1 MFNPKKEAKNI
12 IDFIKKYY
20 KNNKL
25 GGVVI
30 GISGGKDSAVVAGLF
45 SKALGGENVIGVT
58 MPCHSNSEDREDA
71 KLVAEHFNFKL
82 INLDLTTVFDTF
94 TKEAEKLDDYVSSED
109 ANINIKPRLR
119 MTTLYY
125 LAQMYTKK
133 TGKVYIVAGTGNK
146 SEEFVGYFTKGGDSV
161 SDIKVI
167 SDLCVDEVIKV
178 GEVIGVPEKVL
189 YKPPS
194 DGLSGK
200 TDEDKLGF
208 TYADVKKVINNE
220 EINEDIKDR
229 IIKKHN
235 ANKHKFS
242 IPTYKR
248 YERLGIYVGSFNPVH
263 DGHIHVAKHILKENL
278 VDKVLLLPTP
288 NYWDKTDLVPVE
300 DRINMLNYYKEE
312 NIIVDTI
319 HNNHEFTYQVLNSL
333 KEDYPNAELYL
344 IIGSDNVEKFH
355 LWKNIDELLK
365 YKIIVLNR
373 GDKDIEKTLAK
384 FNSNNF
390 IVLNNFK
397 FINVSSTEIR
407 QGKSEHVKKEVLDY
421 IKNHNLYNK
430 EK

>member
-1 MFNPKKEAKNI
+1 MFDAKKEAKNI
-12 IDFIKKYY
+12 IDFIQDYY
-20 KNNKL
+20 KKNNL

-45 SKALGGENVIGVT
+45 SKAIGGENIIGVT
-58 MPCHSNSEDREDA
+58 MPCHSNSEDKKDA
-71 KLVAEHFNFKL
+71 ELVANHFNFKI
-82 INLDLTTVFDTF
+82 INLDLTNVFDTF
-94 TKEAEKLDDYVSSED
+94 TKEAEKLDDYIISED

-125 LAQMYTKK
+125 IAQMYSKL

-146 SEEFVGYFTKGGDSV
+146 SEEYVGYFTKGGDSV

-208 TYADVKKVINNE
+208 TYDDVKKVINNKPLPT
-220 EINEDIKDR
+220 DIKEK

-248 YERLGIYVGSFNPVH
+248 KEKIGVYVGSFNPVH
-263 DGHIHVAKHILKENL
+263 DGHIHVAKYVLNEGL

-288 NYWDKTDLVPVE
+288 NYWDKNDLAPVE
-300 DRINMLNYYKEE
+300 DRINMLNYYAEE
-312 NIIVDTI
+312 NIVVDTI
-319 HNNHEFTYQVLNSL
+319 HNNHEFTYQVLNAL
-333 KEDYPNAELYL
+333 QEDYPNAELYL

-355 LWKNIDELLK
+355 LWKNIEQILK
-365 YKIIVLNR
+365 HKIIVLNR
-373 GDKDIEKTLAK
+373 GDKDIEKTLSK

-390 IVLNNFK
+390 VIIDDFK
-397 FINVSSTEIR
+397 FIDVSSTEIR
-407 QGKSEHVKKEVLDY
+407 QGKTEHIKKEVLDY
-421 IKNHNLYNK
+421 IKEHKLY
-430 EK
+430 